1 MSEETPPAKVP
12 DQGQTTGPLVPRPL
26 VTVAFVVLL
35 GFMGYSAT
43 QHDYKSM
50 IVTALVILFILGAD
64 IGALL
69 RNWRGGGG

>member
-1 MSEETPPAKVP
+1 M
-12 DQGQTTGPLVPRPL
+12 VPRSVVSFAL
-26 VTVAFVVLL
+26 LVLL

-43 QHDYKSM
+43 KQDYKSM
-50 IVTALVILFILGAD
+50 IVSALVILFILGAD